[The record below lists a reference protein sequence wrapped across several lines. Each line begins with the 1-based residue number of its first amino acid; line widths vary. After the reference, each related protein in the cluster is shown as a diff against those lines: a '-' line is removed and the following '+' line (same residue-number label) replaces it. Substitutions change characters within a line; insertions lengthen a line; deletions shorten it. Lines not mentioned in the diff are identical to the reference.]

1 MTQQSMV
8 TLHPFVLKV
17 RGKKVL
23 FAPNYPEDARRR
35 FVKLKKRADKDP
47 FDTDAEFDL
56 AIEDK
61 LRIDALNSYYED
73 LDEKEAFRAKAG

>member
-1 MTQQSMV
+1 MTQVSMV
-8 TLHPFVLKV
+8 KVRPFVLKV
-17 RGKKVL
+17 SGQKVL
-23 FAPNYPEDARRR
+23 FAPNYPEDARKR

-61 LRIDALNSYYED
+61 LRIDALNNYYE
-73 LDEKEAFRAKAG
+73 EAEDKVGFRAEVG

>member
-1 MTQQSMV
+1 MIQSMV
-8 TLHPFVLKV
+8 KVRPFVLKV

-35 FVKLKKRADKDP
+35 FVKTKKRADKDP
-47 FDTDAEFDL
+47 FDTEAEFDL

-61 LRIDALNSYYED
+61 LRIDALNQYYEEV
-73 LDEKEAFRAKAG
+73 DEKEAFRAKVS